1 MSDDVPY
8 AGEYLL
14 LLLSSYECVS
24 NTLLK
29 FNLGTLSLLLVEFVS
44 LFRVYNSV

>member
-8 AGEYLL
+8 AGEYWLL
-14 LLLSSYECVS
+14 LSYECVS